1 MSFELRVYFI
11 IGVLV
16 LPTLLGGAIYAE
28 TTRTMPAYIERAN
41 GSRKPLIGRLMYSPG
56 DWWKTG
62 EPSTGGTTFVW
73 PTDTQ
78 AMMYAA
84 GELQAIPV
92 VFKEARCLIGR
103 HYTPYRYMALR

>member
-16 LPTLLGGAIYAE
+16 PPTLLGGAIYAE
-28 TTRTMPAYIERAN
+28 TTRTMPAYIDCAN

-92 VFKEARCLIGR
+92 VFKEARCLIG
-103 HYTPYRYMALR
+103 